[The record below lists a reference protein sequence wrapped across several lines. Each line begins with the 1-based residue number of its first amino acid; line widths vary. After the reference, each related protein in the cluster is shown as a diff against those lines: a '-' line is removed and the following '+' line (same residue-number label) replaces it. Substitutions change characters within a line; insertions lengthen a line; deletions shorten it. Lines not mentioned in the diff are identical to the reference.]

1 MKNSSE
7 QQDRAAPQRVVAI
20 VGRPNVGKSAL
31 FNRLVGRRMAIVH
44 EESGVTRDRVATEA
58 AWGEER
64 FELIDTG
71 GLALM
76 DGEVVEDRIDRGVR
90 DQVEVAIEDAAVV
103 ILVTDVSAGQLPLD
117 EEMGRLLH
125 ASGRRVLVAANK
137 ADHPGLDDRAAEF
150 EGLGFPV
157 FPISVLHK
165 RGIGDLMDAAVAG
178 LPEATTPATTELL
191 RVAVVGRPNVGKSS
205 YINRLLRSDRV
216 IVSDVPG
223 TTRDTVEVPFTV
235 GRGDQAR
242 HYVLM
247 DTAGMR
253 RMGKVDTAVE
263 RFSLF
268 RAEHTIGHADVV
280 AVVLDAEQG
289 PTAQDKKIARKVIEH
304 RKGCLL
310 LVNKW
315 DLAMEEKIT
324 QRRYGAA
331 LREAMPHLTFAPVVF
346 MSAKSGYNIRKS
358 IEAMDY
364 VASQVSM
371 EIGTGTLN
379 RVLHDAFK
387 KVGPPTVSGKR
398 LKFYYATQTGAKPL
412 RFALFVNNQKLVAPA
427 YKSYLVNILRSS
439 FGLEGAPLVLQFRDS
454 HDHDRR

>member
-1 MKNSSE
+1 MKNRDSG
-7 QQDRAAPQRVVAI
+7 QNAVAARRVVAI

-58 AWGEER
+58 AWGHER

-76 DGEVVEDRIDRGVR
+76 DGEDARDLISSGIR
-90 DQVEVAIEDAAVV
+90 DQVAVAIEDAAVV
-103 ILVTDVSAGQLPLD
+103 ILVTDVTAGLMPLD
-117 EEMGRLLH
+117 EEMARRLH
-125 ASGRRVLVAANK
+125 TSGREVLVAANK
-137 ADHPGLDDRAAEF
+137 ADHADLDDRATEF

-165 RGIGDLMDAAVAG
+165 RGIGDLMDAAASR
-178 LPEATTPATTELL
+178 LPAAAEAATPEPL

-205 YINRLLRSDRV
+205 YINRLLRNDR
-216 IVSDVPG
+216 ILVSDQPG
-223 TTRDTVEVPFTV
+223 TTRDTVEVPFQV
-235 GRGDQAR
+235 GRGEQAR
-242 HYVLM
+242 HYLLM

-315 DLAMEEKIT
+315 DLAMEEGIT

-346 MSAKSGYNIRKS
+346 MSALSGYNIRKS

-364 VASQVSM
+364 VASQVSLQ
-371 EIGTGTLN
+371 IGTGTLN
-379 RVLHDAFK
+379 RVLHDAFR
-387 KVGPPTVSGKR
+387 KVAPPTVSGRR
-398 LKFYYATQTGAKPL
+398 LKLYYATQTGAKPL
-412 RFALFVNNQKLVAPA
+412 RFAIFVNNQKAVAPA
-427 YKSYLVNILRSS
+427 YKSYLVNTLRSS
-439 FGLEGAPLVLQFRDS
+439 FGLEGAPVVLQFRNS
-454 HDHDRR
+454 HDPDRR